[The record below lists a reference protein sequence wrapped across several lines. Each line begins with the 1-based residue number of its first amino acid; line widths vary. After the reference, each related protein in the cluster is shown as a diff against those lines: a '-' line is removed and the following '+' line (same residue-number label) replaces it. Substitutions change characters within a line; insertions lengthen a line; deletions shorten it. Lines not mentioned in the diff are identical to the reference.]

1 VTRLRPANW
10 LLPVALGALA
20 VTVVVAVLVARS
32 ERSSTG
38 LSSVAQEIA
47 RANPNVPPEIA
58 ALNAQLAQIAA
69 LHAGAT
75 YGAGLT
81 NVVRAPVA
89 SLRSTLGEE
98 WRQLGRPAG
107 HVRLHP
113 SGTPSR
119 YFQVGAVVV
128 AQHGPARLTLR
139 TSEGQGAVTP
149 VGTGPFEVINFGPI
163 PAPAH
168 GPLDVTL
175 SSEQPRANVTG
186 PSLVLSPLQAEYRQA
201 GQWVTGMPALAQAG
215 PSGLRGLLLA
225 SGTTTRFAMT
235 PGVEGRCVV
244 ALQGAAIRNQVKV
257 TITVGRQGRSASV
270 SSRPS
275 TANLGPFL
283 HSAAV
288 LTVTVESSAESP
300 KGSLFVR
307 DMRFVPAKSRG

>member
-1 VTRLRPANW
+1 VTRLRRANW

-38 LSSVAQEIA
+38 LSAVAQEIA

-69 LHAGAT
+69 LRAGAT

-81 NVVRAPVA
+81 KVVRGPVA
-89 SLRSTLGEE
+89 SLRPSLGEE
-98 WRQLGRPAG
+98 WRELERSVG

-113 SGTPSR
+113 GGTRSR
-119 YFQVGAVVV
+119 YFQVGAVVI
-128 AQHGPARLTLR
+128 AQHGPARLALR
-139 TSEGQGAVTP
+139 TSEGQHAVAP

-163 PAPAH
+163 LAPAH

-175 SSEQPRANVTG
+175 GSEQPRSNATG

-215 PSGLRGLLLA
+215 PSGLRGLHLA

-235 PGVEGRCVV
+235 PGVKCRCVL
-244 ALQGAAIRNQVKV
+244 ALQGAAIRGQVKV
-257 TITVGRQGRSASV
+257 TVTVGREHSSAFLTSG
-270 SSRPS
+270 PS
-275 TANLGPFL
+275 TVHLGPFL
-283 HSAAV
+283 HPAAV
-288 LTVTVESSAESP
+288 LTVTVATAGSSKSNI
-300 KGSLFVR
+300 FVR
-307 DMRFVPAKSRG
+307 DMRLVPAKSRG

>member
-1 VTRLRPANW
+1 VTRLRRAYW
-10 LLPVALGALA
+10 LIPVALGALA

-38 LSSVAQEIA
+38 LSAVAQEIA

-69 LHAGAT
+69 LRAGAT

-81 NVVRAPVA
+81 NVVRGPVA

-98 WRQLGRPAG
+98 WRQLGRSVG

-139 TSEGQGAVTP
+139 TSEVQGAAAQ

-163 PAPAH
+163 VAPAH
-168 GPLDVTL
+168 GPVDVTL
-175 SSEQPRANVTG
+175 RSELPQANAAG

-201 GQWVTGMPALAQAG
+201 GQWVTGMPALAQLG
-215 PSGLRGLLLA
+215 PSGVRGLHLA
-225 SGTTTRFAMT
+225 NGTMTRFAMT
-235 PGVEGRCVV
+235 PGVGGRCIV
-244 ALQGAAIRNQVKV
+244 ALQGAATRKQVEV
-257 TITVGRQGRSASV
+257 TVTVGSQRRSGFV
-270 SSRPS
+270 SRHPS

-283 HSAAV
+283 QSAAV
-288 LTVTVESSAESP
+288 VTVTVGSSDGSS
-300 KGSLFVR
+300 KGSLFVS
-307 DMRFVPAKSRG
+307 DMRFVPTKSRG